1 MFAYGQ
7 TGSGKT
13 FSMAGAA
20 GLRSLQ
26 NVAVAEPGMYQLSAQ
41 RLFELLGQHP
51 GEALRAT
58 VSFVEIYGVKVRD
71 LLESRREVKIL
82 EDARGHTRL
91 VGASEV
97 QVSSAVE
104 LCALVAQ
111 GSQLRVSKTTTQN
124 SESSR
129 SHAFLSVQLYSRGT
143 GKPCG
148 RFSLIDLAGNER
160 GADNLAAD
168 AVTRQESADI
178 NKSLLAL
185 KECVRSLARGRADEH
200 TPFRQSKIT
209 TLLRESFLSPN
220 ARVCVLN
227 CVSPGSTTSEYTL
240 NTLRYAAMLKSR

>member
-26 NVAVAEPGMYQLSAQ
+26 TAEIHEPGMYQLSAV
-41 RLFELLGQHP
+41 RLFEQLIRKRGK
-51 GEALRAT
+51 AVKAT
-58 VSFVEIYGVKVRD
+58 VSFTEIYGAKVQD
-71 LLESRREVKIL
+71 LLKGRQEVKML
-82 EDARGHTRL
+82 EDSKGHTRL
-91 VGASEV
+91 FGAREAE
-97 QVSSAVE
+97 VSSAAE
-104 LCALVAQ
+104 LCSLIAQ
-111 GSQLRVSKTTTQN
+111 GSQLRMCKKMTQN
-124 SESSR
+124 NESSR
-129 SHAFLSVQLYSRGT
+129 SHAVLSVQLYSRHS

-160 GADNLAAD
+160 GADNLVAD
-168 AVTRQESADI
+168 SLARQESAAI

-185 KECVRSLARGRADEH
+185 KECIRSLAKGKADDY

-209 TLLRESFLSPN
+209 TLLRESLTSSR

-227 CVSPGSTTSEYTL
+227 CVSPGSNTSEYTL
-240 NTLRYAAMLKSR
+240 NTLRYAAMLKSL